1 MLQDGFMARQLFDF
15 WVEVVLYLLMK
26 ICPLTDFLILQNK
39 SLENKFYLAQFS
51 LVSFPKAPS
60 PGKQK
65 HPWKKQGTAF
75 PRGAIPFIL
84 L

>member
-51 LVSFPKAPS
+51 LVSFPKAAS